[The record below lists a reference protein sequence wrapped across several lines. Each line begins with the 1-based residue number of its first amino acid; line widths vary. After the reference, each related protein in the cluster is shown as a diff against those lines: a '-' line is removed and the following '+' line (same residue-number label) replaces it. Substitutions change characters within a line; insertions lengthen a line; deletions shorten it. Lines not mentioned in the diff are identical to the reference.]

1 MIAFNNLCLEGVKLY
16 MKASDLLNI
25 LKELNTDITYNRV
38 FITGP
43 WGIGKSKYIQD
54 FVDIHPEVSYLS
66 LFGKKD
72 IQEITEELY
81 LGILKHDK
89 YGEAKTLSRRIR
101 KSLSSLNIGPTG
113 LPVSIAVPL
122 IGDVYEALSK
132 KLELD
137 KNFFIIFDDLERK
150 HDNLDLKE
158 VFGLIDRLSKF
169 KNVKIIL
176 VADEDNFLPQD
187 NDTFKKFHEKSID
200 KIYKVTEY
208 AIDAPKA
215 IFHQP
220 IWEAIGEIDE
230 IKNIKNLRILIKIK
244 NFIQDVTHQI
254 NKLGLS
260 LNENFS
266 FHDLY
271 RICAG
276 IIIFVVDLNKSMPKI
291 EENSNGNQVFKH
303 LYIDTIDGHVN
314 YISNQILNRS
324 FENALF
330 ENLIKPLLV
339 FYETGEWDDNLT
351 ESTRSIINYK
361 EKPINFFSSEAELRE
376 VIENSKSKL
385 TNFDPIRDVQQLVTE
400 ISIAIDWSIILE
412 EEYGFTNEEILNFM
426 SPYLTQRVKIEKPLR
441 ESKLDHMSMGT
452 STSNSQELLNLINN
466 KIEAIYAELLFERLK
481 GCITSKEYRLNLF
494 DSLIE
499 VFYSSKN
506 KEHYKKIV
514 VENEFFFCIPH
525 NKISEAHWHWC
536 HKVKNT
542 MNSIN
547 LIDEFRDHLH
557 KLIAIEQ
564 SPLTRHRLKISL
576 GDS

>member
-1 MIAFNNLCLEGVKLY
+1 
-16 MKASDLLNI
+16 MKANELLNV

-66 LFGKKD
+66 LFGKKN

-89 YGEAKTLSRRIR
+89 YGEAKTLSRKIR

-113 LPVSIAVPL
+113 VPVSIAVPL

-176 VADEDNFLPQD
+176 VADEENFLDQD
-187 NDTFKKFHEKSID
+187 NDTFQKFHEKSID
-200 KIYKVTEY
+200 KIYKITAY
-208 AIDAPKA
+208 ATDAPQA
-215 IFHQP
+215 IFQPP
-220 IWEAIGEIDE
+220 IWEAIGEIEE

-244 NFIQDVTHQI
+244 NFIEDVNNQI
-254 NKLGLS
+254 SKLDLS

-276 IIIFVVDLNKSMPKI
+276 IIIFVVDLNKSMPRIK
-291 EENSNGNQVFKH
+291 ENSNLNPV
-303 LYIDTIDGHVN
+303 LMNSYDDTQDGHVN
-314 YISNQILNRS
+314 YIGNQILNRS

-330 ENLIKPLLV
+330 QNLIKPLLV

-361 EKPINFFSSEAELRE
+361 EKPVNFFSSEAELRE
-376 VIENSKSKL
+376 VIENSKINL
-385 TNFDPIRDVQQLVTE
+385 TNFDSTKDLHQLITE
-400 ISIAIDWSIILE
+400 ISIAIEWSVILAE
-412 EEYGFTNEEILNFM
+412 DYGFTNEEIMIFI
-426 SPYLTQRVKIEKPLR
+426 SPYLTERVKVETPLR
-441 ESKLDHMSMGT
+441 ESKIDHMSIGV
-452 STSNSQELLNLINN
+452 SNSKSQELIRLINN
-466 KIEAIYAELLFERLK
+466 EIEAIYADLIFKSLEE
-481 GCITSKEYRLNLF
+481 CIDSKNYQWNLF
-494 DSLIE
+494 DCLIQ
-499 VFYSSKN
+499 VFHSSKN
-506 KEHYKKIV
+506 REHYREV
-514 VENEFFFCIPH
+514 VIESEYFFPIPDA
-525 NKISEAHWHWC
+525 KISEAHWTWC
-536 HKVKNT
+536 HKVKHT
-542 MNSIN
+542 MNSLN
-547 LIDEFRDHLH
+547 LGENFSDYLNE
-557 KLIAIEQ
+557 LITIEQ
-564 SPLTRHRLKISL
+564 SPLTRHRLKILL
-576 GDS
+576 GNS